1 MRTRSDLNHT
11 GNTGTQSVH
20 LRMTRDDPTHS
31 HCRDVTAD
39 ESPRL
44 AHPTTTTQSPLIT
57 QRKLGGTSGVD
68 ARTDFRTP
76 ATGLPQ
82 LRPNLRQPASERARC
97 GNTTVDK
104 SAFCATSQ
112 SLIRSGDADV
122 VAPEA
127 EAVAAAHMGA
137 AAGRGSGYSPNSC
150 RRTVPIAPG
159 PAEALGRRPVRD
171 ASA

>member
-1 MRTRSDLNHT
+1 
-11 GNTGTQSVH
+11 
-20 LRMTRDDPTHS
+20 MTRDDPAHS

-44 AHPTTTTQSPLIT
+44 AHPTTTTQSSLIT
-57 QRKLGGTSGVD
+57 QRELGGTSGVD

-82 LRPNLRQPASERARC
+82 LRPNSRQSASERARC

-104 SAFCATSQ
+104 SAVCATNE
-112 SLIRSGDADV
+112 SLIRSGDADLAASV
-122 VAPEA
+122 A
-127 EAVAAAHMGA
+127 EAVAAARMGA
-137 AAGRGSGYSPNSC
+137 AAGRALANSLNSC

-159 PAEALGRRPVRD
+159 PAEASDRHPARV